1 MSQLIQFHFLQIS
14 IMKNFW
20 YIVLLGFILQCFT
33 TSVLAGQHGH
43 QGTSIAHILAAG
55 LIVQLLS
62 KGHGGHGHGG
72 HSSGRHAGGSFA
84 GPAYANANSW
94 LHETRMSPEATL
106 ASSAWAQRAPMDV
119 TYSHSQYKEPLM
131 ESYNIPYYQ
140 QQPYTHPMSH
150 GIW

>member
-1 MSQLIQFHFLQIS
+1 
-14 IMKNFW
+14 MKNFW
-20 YIVLLGFILQCFT
+20 YIVLLGFILHCFT

-43 QGTSIAHILAAG
+43 QGSNIAQILAAG

-62 KGHGGHGHGG
+62 KGSHGGGG
-72 HSSGRHAGGSFA
+72 SSGRHAGGSFA
-84 GPAYANANSW
+84 GPSYANAHSW

-106 ASSAWAQRAPMDV
+106 ASSSWAQRAPMDV

-131 ESYNIPYYQ
+131 ESYNIPYYH
-140 QQPYTHPMSH
+140 QQPYTQPMSH